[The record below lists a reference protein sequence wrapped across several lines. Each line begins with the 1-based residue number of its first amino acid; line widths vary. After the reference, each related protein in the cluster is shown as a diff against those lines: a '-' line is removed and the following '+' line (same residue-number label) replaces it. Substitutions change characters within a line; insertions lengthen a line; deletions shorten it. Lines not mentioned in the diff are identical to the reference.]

1 MIISLLFL
9 LIGIAIGALITWG
22 YWIGRMGR
30 HKEQMRLYAAKVEEL
45 TSNYDEYR
53 RKYLDLDDQYGE
65 LKSQEQTYRVA
76 YHEWKEKFEALSHDF
91 HLLQASSDLRGQGS
105 EKQASLIAP
114 DLDATSLKTE
124 LDRVKRALSQT
135 TAQVD
140 RQAELIRLHNKQAER
155 LESLKGQL
163 MALIDHGREIAIKN
177 QNIKPDSSDPRVT
190 DLNDL

>member
-9 LIGIAIGALITWG
+9 LIGVAIGALISWG
-22 YWIGRMGR
+22 YWIGRMRR
-30 HKEQMRLYAAKVEEL
+30 HKEHMRLYAAKVEEL
-45 TSNYDEYR
+45 TSNYDDYR
-53 RKYLDLDDQYGE
+53 RKYLDLDDKFVE

-76 YHEWKEKFEALSHDF
+76 YNEWKEKYQALSNDY
-91 HLLQASSDLRGQGS
+91 HLLRRSSELRDQGS

-114 DLDATSLKTE
+114 DQDEASLKTE

-155 LESLKGQL
+155 LESLKSQL
-163 MALIDHGREIAIKN
+163 MALIDHGREIANKN
-177 QNIKPDSSDPRVT
+177 QNINPDSSDPRVS